1 VALVVGGASGIG
13 AASAELLVLDG
24 YKVAI
29 ADVAPMGDAALIENW
44 LAQGHH
50 CYMTD
55 VSDEESVKLLF
66 GKVEHEL
73 GPIAVLIVAA
83 GVAGLVDGRRP
94 ALRHT
99 TVQSWDHVMDINAK
113 GPFLCTRE
121 MLIRR
126 EAVPVKD
133 ARIVLL
139 ASIAAQAIS
148 TNAPPAYIASKGA
161 VLALT
166 KAAAAEGSNYGVTVN
181 AVAPGTIDTPML
193 RSAMPVERDAAFFS
207 GSAARRAGSPM
218 EVANAIRFIASPAAS
233 YLNGSCIDV
242 NGGFAMR

>member
-13 AASAELLVLDG
+13 AASAELLVQDG

-29 ADVAPMGDAALIENW
+29 ADVASVGDAALIEQW
-44 LAQGHH
+44 PGQGHRF
-50 CYMTD
+50 YVAD
-55 VSDEESVKLLF
+55 VSDEEAVKLLF
-66 GKVEHEL
+66 SNVEREL

-99 TVQSWDHVMDINAK
+99 TAQNWDRVMEVNAK

-126 EAVPVKD
+126 EAVPLQN

-139 ASIAAQAIS
+139 ASIVAQAIS
-148 TNAPPAYIASKGA
+148 ANAPPAYIASKGA

-166 KAAAAEGSNYGVTVN
+166 RAAAMEGAHFGVTVN

-193 RSAMPVERDAAFFS
+193 RSAMPVERDASFFS
-207 GSAARRAGSPM
+207 GSAARRAGTPV
-218 EVANAIRFIASPAAS
+218 EVANAIRFIASPEAS

>member
-1 VALVVGGASGIG
+1 LAR
-13 AASAELLVLDG
+13 DG
-24 YKVAI
+24 YKVAV
-29 ADVAPMGDAALIENW
+29 ADITSVDNAALIKKW
-44 LAQGHH
+44 PGKGHRS
-50 CYMTD
+50 YTAD
-55 VSDEESVKLLF
+55 VSDEEAVKLLF
-66 GKVEHEL
+66 TSVEREL
-73 GPIAVLIVAA
+73 GSIAVLIVAA
-83 GVAGLVDGRRP
+83 GIAGLVEGKRP
-94 ALRHT
+94 TLRHT
-99 TVQSWDHVMDINAK
+99 STQSWDRVMDINAK
-113 GPFLCTRE
+113 GAFLCTRE

-148 TNAPPAYIASKGA
+148 SNAPPAYIASKGA

-166 KAAAAEGSNYGVTVN
+166 KAAAAEGAHLGVTVN

-193 RSAMPVERDAAFFS
+193 RSAMPAARDASFFS
-207 GSAARRAGSPM
+207 GSAAKRAGSPL
-218 EVANAIRFIASPAAS
+218 EVASAIRFLASPEAS